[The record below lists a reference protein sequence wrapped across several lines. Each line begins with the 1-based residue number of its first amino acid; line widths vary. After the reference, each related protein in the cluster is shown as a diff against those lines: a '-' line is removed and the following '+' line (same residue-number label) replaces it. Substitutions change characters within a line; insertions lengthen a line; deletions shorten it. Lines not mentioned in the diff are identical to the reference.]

1 LPDRRSRVNWRRR
14 SREVLLR
21 TILGKWSDYPSRD
34 FPARACRSSPGS
46 QSGESVAN
54 HWKITQENSLGQ
66 TSVRNC
72 ARIYFLAK
80 GSKGRRRRALLRSRT
95 TIRLR
100 EGRTLTATYDLAR
113 QSFTISVVPKNQ
125 SGKRH
130 WEDGFVANF
139 NIQKLTRTC

>member
-1 LPDRRSRVNWRRR
+1 MSEIAREFIFSRRA
-14 SREVLLR
+14 LR
-21 TILGKWSDYPSRD
+21 GVE
-34 FPARACRSSPGS
+34 G
-46 QSGESVAN
+46 N
-54 HWKITQENSLGQ
+54 
-66 TSVRNC
+66 
-72 ARIYFLAK
+72 
-80 GSKGRRRRALLRSRT
+80 ALLRSRT